1 MTLQEL
7 KLNFFTELNEQYP
20 ATEIESFFFWLTQ
33 SELNIS
39 RLEMAL
45 DPQKEVHTQQMER
58 FRIATS
64 RLKNYEPIQY
74 IVGETEFYGCLI
86 KVNPSVLIPR
96 PETEELVA
104 WMVEDL
110 KDKKE
115 AFRILDIGTGS
126 GCIPISLA
134 KSLPQAE
141 ISAIDISAE
150 AIKTAKENANLN
162 KVKVEFLQQDILK
175 TEKLDAKFEV
185 IVSNPPYVRELEKKM
200 MQENVLKHEP
210 NLALFVSDENPL
222 IFYRKIAQL
231 AYKALSEKGV
241 LYFEINE
248 YLAKETEELLYEIGF
263 SFIEIKNDIFD
274 KSRMIKAIL

>member
-7 KLNFFTELNEQYP
+7 KLDFFTELNQQYP
-20 ATEIESFFFWLTQ
+20 ATEIESFFYWLTQ

-45 DPQKEVHTQQMER
+45 DPQKEIDITQIES
-58 FRIATS
+58 FKKAIN
-64 RLKNYEPIQY
+64 RLKNFEPIQY

-115 AFRILDIGTGS
+115 PFKILDIGTGS

-134 KSLPQAE
+134 KSLPQAAV
-141 ISAIDISAE
+141 SSIDISAE
-150 AIKTAKENANLN
+150 AIQTAKDNAKINR
-162 KVKVEFLQQDILK
+162 VKVEFLQQDILK
-175 TEKLDAKFEV
+175 TEKLNGKFDV

-200 MQENVLKHEP
+200 MQENVLNYEP
-210 NLALFVSDENPL
+210 GLALFVSDEDPL
-222 IFYRKIAQL
+222 IFYKKIAEL
-231 AYKALSEKGV
+231 AFEALPEKGI
-241 LYFEINE
+241 LYLEINE
-248 YLAKETEELLYEIGF
+248 YLAEEMKLLLKGLGF
-263 SFIEIKNDIFD
+263 KKIEMKKDIFG
-274 KSRMIKAIL
+274 KYRMCKAFL